1 MTANNDGQQLLLTIP
16 QVALRLGVG
25 RTTVYELTNA
35 GELEVVHIGR
45 CARIPAAAVDTF
57 VERIRDQ
64 SVTKR

>member
-1 MTANNDGQQLLLTIP
+1 MTNEDGQQMLLTIP
-16 QVALRLGVG
+16 QAAQRLGVG

-45 CARIPAAAVDTF
+45 CARIPIASVDAF

>member
-1 MTANNDGQQLLLTIP
+1 MRTNDYGQQLLLTIP
-16 QVALRLGVG
+16 LAAQRLGVG

-45 CARIPAAAVDTF
+45 CARIPVASLDAF
-57 VERIRDQ
+57 VQHIRDP